1 MDIVLQCVAVSCS
14 VLQLKEYGHS
24 MARRS
29 SSSPRN
35 GILLLRCDAP
45 RLGTRTAIATSHKY
59 IHKYKYDARMDIDTR
74 WRVAVAP
81 RLQTAYCC
89 CDIGHGCDGGLLITE
104 SPKIRHYRYLIWV
117 LPHWT
122 HILIYTNMVH
132 ERI

>member
-1 MDIVLQCVAVSCS
+1 MDTQWLVAV
-14 VLQLKEYGHS
+14 
-24 MARRS
+24 
-29 SSSPRN
+29 
-35 GILLLRCDAP
+35 AP
-45 RLGTRTAIATSHKY
+45 RLGTAYCYCAATLLASERRTAIATSHKY

-104 SPKIRHYRYLIWV
+104 SPKILGHYRYLIWV